1 MRDVEKEFPNIYNSN
16 SVKLENFALKSITD
30 DTYLDPEK
38 LVTYVEFT
46 QGYIINNLSEY
57 GDEPR
62 LKKPLYIHT
71 PDRSILSFMFKGNEN
86 FNYQAI
92 LTREGEKE
100 GVDVR
105 SYFIMKNESDMILKI
120 HRIKDDVVSVE
131 EDDSRNSQLYEE
143 IEEILDYINS
153 VQSGEWEN

>member
-1 MRDVEKEFPNIYNSN
+1 
-16 SVKLENFALKSITD
+16 
-30 DTYLDPEK
+30 
-38 LVTYVEFT
+38 
-46 QGYIINNLSEY
+46 
-57 GDEPR
+57 
-62 LKKPLYIHT
+62 
-71 PDRSILSFMFKGNEN
+71 MFKGNEN